1 MDAPPSAEVV
11 APPAA
16 AVPDN
21 RPSSPTAH
29 FPNPSSAP
37 QKPEIHG
44 NAEGPTGVVGQ
55 KETAPT
61 AVEAAVVAGQ
71 SNSDAS
77 EAAPVTDLQKK
88 LRRAERFGTPVMLS
102 EEEKRNSR
110 AERSEAT
117 PVEETRSFK
126 SPLLS
131 CLPVQGSIRLWF
143 GTASTFDGGKIGGPL
158 EEQKRKARAER
169 CLLLLTQQIYP
180 CALAR
185 PRSSRRSGSE
195 VALGGESS
203 WVRLGFYN
211 NDCGAFVPEALTS
224 LSLTM
229 PPHFTTPSVVLA
241 ARCASSFLQLGHV
254 DLAILTWR
262 GDVVASLIFA
272 ISFPPSE
279 KTFSRFLI
287 RVLKMRSCAEPSG
300 CSERKLGRWTGR
312 VLYPGVDPSEQGLGG
327 SSGDGLA
334 GSYTR
339 ELIRASMG
347 LGDDSTEHELIRP
360 SGGWG
365 NGPTERELGKCP
377 GAEEDVSL
385 VFHRPRSMKDLFK
398 TTIYKDDACYYA
410 LHMFERGL
418 LHPQLAWEL
427 YTLPSEVLL
436 ARAARVLTIVG
447 RASELERELEKTKR
461 ERDEALQRLEASDK
475 ELNKVRSNLSEIQ
488 RLLKEV
494 QVKAWK
500 MDDEL
505 LQSVKA
511 LENARAELP
520 RRTVDHYKEPVGFKE
535 GLKRMGRVTY
545 EYGYRVALAH
555 FRSLHPDSEVEED
568 PFTIRPEDDSVPME
582 RQQAF
587 DDSAPPKT

>member
-21 RPSSPTAH
+21 RPSSPTAR

-131 CLPVQGSIRLWF
+131 CLPVQGSIRLWLLLAQISVLVVAILLF
-143 GTASTFDGGKIGGPL
+143 GTTSTFDGGKIGGPL

-169 CLLLLTQQIYP
+169 CLLLLTQQICP
-180 CALAR
+180 CALTR
-185 PRSSRRSGSE
+185 PRSSRRRGSE

-203 WVRLGFYN
+203 WVRL
-211 NDCGAFVPEALTS
+211 
-224 LSLTM
+224 
-229 PPHFTTPSVVLA
+229 
-241 ARCASSFLQLGHV
+241 AR
-254 DLAILTWR
+254 
-262 GDVVASLIFA
+262 LIFA
-272 ISFPPSE
+272 ISFPPE
-279 KTFSRFLI
+279 NTFSRFPI

-300 CSERKLGRWTGR
+300 CSEVKLRAGAR
-312 VLYPGVDPSEQGLGG
+312 VMIRPSRSSGTDPTKHELIRPRG

-339 ELIRASMG
+339 ELIRASRD

-365 NGPTERELGKCP
+365 NSLIERELGKCP
-377 GAEEDVSL
+377 GAEEDVSP
-385 VFHRPRSMKDLFK
+385 VFHRSRSMKDLFK
-398 TTIYKDDACYYA
+398 TMVYKDDACYYA
-410 LHMFERGL
+410 LHMLDLAHQDPEKEMQPRWEGLKNSTKVWNDPSVAEEFERGL

-427 YTLPSEVLL
+427 YTLPSKVLL
-436 ARAARVLTIVG
+436 ARAAKEMVL
-447 RASELERELEKTKR
+447 
-461 ERDEALQRLEASDK
+461 
-475 ELNKVRSNLSEIQ
+475 
-488 RLLKEV
+488 RLLKEAR
-494 QVKAWK
+494 VKARK

-520 RRTVDHYKEPVGFKE
+520 RRTVDHYKESVGFKE
-535 GLKRMGRVTY
+535 GLKRMGWVTY
-545 EYGYRVALAH
+545 EYDYRVTLAH

-587 DDSAPPKT
+587 DDSAPPKP